1 MKYVPGDE
9 IGLHTGCNPIFSPG
23 TFRPCLCLRRCA
35 FLQTHVTVEM
45 QRRLL
50 EAELDEI
57 RRETARREEEK
68 SAAVE
73 AAEELRRQ
81 KKELREAIRC
91 ESENFRKLQSTLA
104 DERARTKSAAD
115 RDSETIIELRTSLEV
130 EREQKLA
137 LEREIKSPPGK
148 KKKQDLDIVIVDVSK
163 CKCVVWILIN
173 LE

>member
-1 MKYVPGDE
+1 
-9 IGLHTGCNPIFSPG
+9 
-23 TFRPCLCLRRCA
+23 
-35 FLQTHVTVEM
+35 M

-50 EAELDEI
+50 EAELEEL
-57 RRETARREEEK
+57 RRETKRCEEEK
-68 SAAVE
+68 SAAVD

-81 KKELREAIRC
+81 KKDLREAIRC

-137 LEREIKSPPGK
+137 LEREIKSPTGK
-148 KKKQDLDIVIVDVSK
+148 KKKQDLDIVIMDVSK